1 MKNIWLPLLLFLLA
15 LPCRAQLSPQAETL
29 FACFRNA
36 AGFND
41 RTPRE
46 MVYLHLD
53 NNGYFEDETI
63 WFRAY
68 VVRAAGLQS
77 LPLSGVLYVDLLD
90 AGGRLVEQ
98 LTLHPDSLGRAEG
111 SFSLKLPVKSGFY
124 EVRAYTREMVN
135 WGSEACYSRI
145 VPVFSRPGNRKK
157 PIAPDEIDPE
167 NLQIARPA
175 ANAAATLGTPR
186 LVRTDST
193 TRNGIHFF
201 PEGGSRVQGVE
212 QRIAFQLEGRG
223 VTDKPDSI
231 ALYDADGIRLGLI
244 PTLHADMGLFT
255 LPAEAGDA
263 YVQWRGERF
272 PLPEAAEGAQ
282 YVLTVQPTTQSVNVR
297 IAGNGEALRTDS
309 LLGLVA
315 TCRGAVCYFD
325 TLHLAGAA
333 VEMELPL
340 TALHGG
346 VNQLTLVS
354 PTGRTLARRA
364 VWRDAPMRQLD
375 VQVRQ
380 NAATYEPFAPIV
392 LDVSVHDAAGR
403 PVSTDFSLSVR
414 AADSEFTRPNDGGAA
429 ASLLLSSEI
438 RGYIHR
444 PQDYFPADTPE
455 RRAALDLLLMVQGW
469 TANTFEQ
476 MALRDTFDTPQPIEE
491 HLTLNGILLHDNE
504 RRQPYPGVQLSLKMY
519 SRQGGGLEART
530 VTDEEGRFAFVS
542 NVDYEGDFIAQF
554 RTTNAVGKT
563 VRSRVAVDRWF
574 SPPPADFGPAELL
587 VLPPESPTAA
597 GEGPGAAQLFAWADT
612 IPREVKYHLHEATVK
627 GRRKYRGFT
636 GNRYTYNGGEEAGMR
651 QGEIFINL
659 AREVER
665 YKDAGG
671 DPGYIF
677 DFLALLDRN
686 AELRYV
692 AESDA
697 TAGQGDPTHAYP
709 YTTPD
714 EGQATDAGELPDDP
728 EKTITWHGRSTHVLL
743 NNDEV
748 SLDLS
753 EAPAEWFKSVA
764 IAPGNRLSKLRDLQ
778 PGEQTPDYLIL
789 LYEKP
794 NACRKS
800 SAKGVEKRNVKGY
813 TTPQT
818 FYHPDYRRRD
828 LPSEADARRTLAWQ
842 PTVKTDENG
851 HATVILY
858 NNGTPDQQLRIT
870 LRGVTPRG
878 EFLDWGE

>member
-1 MKNIWLPLLLFLLA
+1 MKHFWLSLLLILLA
-15 LPCRAQLSPQAETL
+15 PGCRAQLSPQAETL
-29 FACFRNA
+29 FACFRHA

-41 RTPRE
+41 RSPRE

-53 NNGYFEDETI
+53 NNGYFEDETL

-98 LTLHPDSLGRAEG
+98 RILHPDSLGRAEG
-111 SFSLKLPVKSGFY
+111 CFPLTLPVKSGFY

-135 WGSEACYSRI
+135 WGTEACYSRV
-145 VPVFSRPGNRKK
+145 VPVFSRPDGRKK
-157 PIAPDEIDPE
+157 PIAPTEIDPE
-167 NLQIARPA
+167 NLRIVRPDD
-175 ANAAATLGTPR
+175 NSVATLGAPR

-193 TRNGIHFF
+193 VRRDILFL
-201 PEGGSRVQGVE
+201 PEGGSRVRGVE
-212 QRIAFQLEGRG
+212 QRIAFQLAGR
-223 VTDKPDSI
+223 DAADSADTI
-231 ALYDADGIRLGLI
+231 ALHAADGTLLGLI
-244 PTLHADMGLFT
+244 STLHDGMGLFT
-255 LPAEAGDA
+255 LPAEAGEA
-263 YVQWRGERF
+263 YVLWRGSRF

-282 YVLTVQPTTQSVNVR
+282 YVLTVQPTGQAVNVR
-297 IAGNGEALRTDS
+297 IAGNGDALRTDS

-325 TLHLAGAA
+325 TLRLAGTA

-414 AADSEFTRPNDGGAA
+414 AAGSEFARADDGGAA

-455 RRAALDLLLMVQGW
+455 RRAALDLLLLVQGW
-469 TANTFEQ
+469 TANTFEE
-476 MALRDTFDTPQPIEE
+476 MALRDTFATPQPIEE
-491 HLTLNGILLHDNE
+491 HLTLNGTLLHDDE
-504 RRQPYPGVQLSLKMY
+504 RRLPYPGVHLSLKMY
-519 SRQGGGLEART
+519 SRQGGGLEAQT
-530 VTDEEGRFAFVS
+530 VTDDEGRFAFVS

-554 RTTNAVGKT
+554 RTTDAAGKA

-574 SPPPADFGPAELL
+574 SPPPADFGPAELR

-597 GEGPGAAQLFAWADT
+597 GESPGAAQLFAWTDT
-612 IPREVKYHLHEATVK
+612 IPQEVKYHLHEATIK

-636 GNRYTYNGGEEAGMR
+636 GNRYTYNGGEKAGMR

-677 DFLALLDRN
+677 DFLAQLDRN

-697 TAGQGDPTHAYP
+697 T
-709 YTTPD
+709 YTTPL
-714 EGQATDAGELPDDP
+714 TDTPEEETPSAGDLPEDP
-728 EKTITWHGRSTHVLL
+728 EKAITWHGRSTQVLL

-764 IAPGNRLSKLRDLQ
+764 IAPGNRLSRLRDLE
-778 PGEQTPDYLIL
+778 PGQQTPDYLIL
-789 LYEKP
+789 LYEEP
-794 NACRKS
+794 NACRNS

-813 TTPQT
+813 SAPQT
-818 FYHPDYRRRD
+818 FYSPDYRRRD

-842 PTVKTDENG
+842 PAVKTDKNG